1 MVWAVCDLHND
12 LVAYEITDQPQPM
25 SYVGFRLVND
35 TMARDYKKDDDA
47 VRRSVLLERRRRRLW
62 EVSTTALT
70 YSNDS
75 GRGTLALHCLP
86 ASLIRKAG
94 TKGRPS

>member
-1 MVWAVCDLHND
+1 MRTMASRKNDERYTLSVVRAAGVVMVWAVCDLHND

-62 EVSTTALT
+62 
-70 YSNDS
+70 
-75 GRGTLALHCLP
+75 
-86 ASLIRKAG
+86 
-94 TKGRPS
+94 